1 MFTVELYA
9 KIRRAVMVDG
19 LSRREAAKQFG
30 VRRNTIA
37 KMLQYSAPPSFG
49 AGGRMTGDV
58 ISVEGDP
65 QPGEPLLRPV
75 MRQGRRLGP
84 SPSLAEIRDMTG
96 RGLRQL
102 PEELRRLDAG
112 IVYLV
117 TVAERLIALA
127 DQVDRDQRAREQEP
141 GDDPAD

>member
-30 VRRNTIA
+30 VHRNTIA

-49 AGGRMTGDV
+49 AGGRMTGDI
-58 ISVEGDP
+58 ISVE
-65 QPGEPLLRPV
+65 GEPLLRPV
-75 MRQGRRLGP
+75 MRNGRRLGP
-84 SPSLAEIRDMTG
+84 SPSLAEIRSRTG
-96 RGLRQL
+96 RGLAQL
-102 PEELRRLDAG
+102 PEAFRRLDAG
-112 IVYLV
+112 IAYSVAI
-117 TVAERLIALA
+117 AERLIALA
-127 DQVDRDQRAREQEP
+127 DEVDREQRAREQEA